1 MDTRFA
7 SDVVD
12 ASSFAIRVEAKQ
24 DVSTC
29 EVTERSKRALHIRG
43 HEIKGYPQ
51 SGLVGYIGP
60 MASIQGLTRRTVEIL
75 GGIWQSGGHA
85 IWRGRLRVA
94 SKATS
99 V

>member
-7 SDVVD
+7 CNIVH
-12 ASSFAIRVEAKQ
+12 ASSFAIRIEAKQ

-43 HEIKGYPQ
+43 HETRGYPQ
-51 SGLVGYIGP
+51 SGFVGYIGP
-60 MASIQGLTRRTVEIL
+60 MASIQALTRRTVEIL
-75 GGIWQSGGHA
+75 SGIWHSGGHA

-99 V
+99 D

>member
-12 ASSFAIRVEAKQ
+12 ASSFAIRIEAKQ
-24 DVSTC
+24 DVSAC
-29 EVTERSKRALHIRG
+29 EVAERPKRALHIRG
-43 HEIKGYPQ
+43 HETRAYPQ
-51 SGLVGYIGP
+51 SGFVGYSGP

-75 GGIWQSGGHA
+75 SSIWHSGGHA

-94 SKATS
+94 SKATID
-99 V
+99 